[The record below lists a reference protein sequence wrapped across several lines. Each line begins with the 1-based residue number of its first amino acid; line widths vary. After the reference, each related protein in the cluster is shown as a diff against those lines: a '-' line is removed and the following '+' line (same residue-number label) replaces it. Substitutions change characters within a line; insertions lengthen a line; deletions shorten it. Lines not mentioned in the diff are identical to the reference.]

1 MLYTI
6 CIALILIASVLIIL
20 AVLVQNP
27 KSGMAANFGA
37 SNQVMGVRE
46 TSDFLE
52 KFTWTMAIAIVV
64 LSLVATL
71 AMDKGL
77 VAESNSEISK
87 DVKALQERVIESE
100 TPAMMPQGL
109 GFSRTVPAARNGV
122 PGRCGCCLIF
132 YKPWIFH
139 GFSFFPYSVVRPA
152 PKYCRVQD
160 NRSNPKSVIMTTE
173 SGIKYFENREEWR
186 RWLTDNFDTAREIWF
201 VFPHKSSGKKSIVY
215 NDAVEEAPLFRLD
228 RQHDKT
234 PRRRA

>member
-52 KFTWTMAIAIVV
+52 KFTWT

-100 TPAMMPQGL
+100 TPATMPQAEIPAAE
-109 GFSRTVPAARNGV
+109 VPAEQSA
-122 PGRCGCCLIF
+122 
-132 YKPWIFH
+132 
-139 GFSFFPYSVVRPA
+139 
-152 PKYCRVQD
+152 
-160 NRSNPKSVIMTTE
+160 E
-173 SGIKYFENREEWR
+173 
-186 RWLTDNFDTAREIWF
+186 
-201 VFPHKSSGKKSIVY
+201 
-215 NDAVEEAPLFRLD
+215 
-228 RQHDKT
+228 
-234 PRRRA
+234 

>member
-71 AMDKGL
+71 AMDKGM
-77 VAESNSEISK
+77 VSASNSKISA
-87 DVKALQERVIESE
+87 DAKALQERVIDTEGAPVMPQAEIPAEQPSE
-100 TPAMMPQGL
+100 TPA
-109 GFSRTVPAARNGV
+109 
-122 PGRCGCCLIF
+122 
-132 YKPWIFH
+132 
-139 GFSFFPYSVVRPA
+139 
-152 PKYCRVQD
+152 
-160 NRSNPKSVIMTTE
+160 E
-173 SGIKYFENREEWR
+173 
-186 RWLTDNFDTAREIWF
+186 
-201 VFPHKSSGKKSIVY
+201 
-215 NDAVEEAPLFRLD
+215 
-228 RQHDKT
+228 
-234 PRRRA
+234 